1 MKLSFNWLCDYVD
14 LDGIS
19 VETVAEKLTMGAFE
33 VEEVTTVGP
42 DITGPLRVGEILEIH
57 PHPNADKIRMTKTR
71 VEKDAAPLDIVCG
84 AANIEVGQ
92 YIPVALPGSV
102 VVDRRTGKKLEIKKS
117 EIRGVESNGMLC
129 SPPELGITDGD
140 SEGILILDP
149 AKYEIGED
157 LIEKMWLKPDY
168 ILHVEPRSNRGD
180 ALCVIGLAREVA
192 ALTGRALKADIDT
205 LDNAREIKGSEFKVE
220 IEDEADCSF
229 FTARVIKNVKVGE
242 SPLFIARRLEALGL
256 RPVNNI
262 VDITNYVMLETGQ
275 PLHAYDLSKVD
286 GKLAVRKAKPGEKLV
301 TIDGKERDLTEEVAV
316 IADNNNV
323 LGVAGVMGGK
333 DSEIADDTTTIVLEA
348 AAFNPKRVRRASRL
362 LGLSSDS
369 SHRFERGVD
378 PVNVAHASNRASHL
392 ILEYAT
398 AKDKAEISDMSKAGS
413 CHYEG
418 KVLAVRP
425 ERIKKLLGVEVPEEA
440 CTEYLKALGFEPMA
454 DKKLSFRVPSHRAH
468 DVTREI
474 DLIEEICRLFG
485 YDKIE
490 EAMPTSTVAPPT
502 YCRLEYKIKNILSNQ
517 GLSEAWVSSLRPDD
531 EVVSAAV
538 KGEREAV
545 RVLNPLSKDH
555 RVLRQ
560 SLVPGLLEA
569 IKYNLDHGNKDTWL
583 FEVGRSYHKTGS
595 NNGGPK
601 SESDGVVGAEEI
613 TLVSAAITGS
623 LIKQINVGAFDGE
636 KSKSQDQLTESV
648 DFFRIKGIVENLL
661 KQLNIEEESLDCSA
675 TQANL
680 PGFLHPY
687 RSARLSLALDD
698 GKKKGKGGKLEE
710 LGFVGELHPRDAHR
724 IGIKQPVFVFE
735 LELPVLRQARKD
747 SQFLEPAQTPSIS
760 RDLTADLEISVPQ
773 ADVMRMIRSAAGKK
787 LESVDLVSIFD
798 LSATKRSLSYRLTFQ
813 DREETLT
820 NEEVEK
826 RLTKVRNTLAHQL
839 SATFRG

>member
-42 DITGPLRVGEILEIH
+42 DITGSVKVGEILEIH

-102 VVDRRTGKKLEIKKS
+102 VVNRKTGEKLEIKKS

-140 SEGILILDP
+140 SEGILILDK

-192 ALTGRALKADIDT
+192 ALTGRALKTDIDT
-205 LDNAREIKGSEFKVE
+205 LDERREDKETEFKVE
-220 IEDEADCSF
+220 IEDAADCSF

-242 SPLFIARRLEALGL
+242 SPLFITRRLEALGL

-275 PLHAYDLSKVD
+275 PLHAYDLNKVD
-286 GKLAVRKAKPGEKLV
+286 GKLAVRKAKSGEKLV

-316 IADNNNV
+316 IADKKNV

-333 DSEIADDTTTIVLEA
+333 DSEITDDTSTIVLEA

-378 PVNVAHASNRASHL
+378 PVNVARASDRASHL

-398 AKDKAEISDMSKAGS
+398 VKDNAEISDLSTAGS

-418 KVLAVRP
+418 KVLTVRP
-425 ERIKKLLGVEVPEEA
+425 ERIKKLLGVEVPEQA
-440 CTEYLKALGFEPMA
+440 CIGYLKALGFEPVEES
-454 DKKLSFRVPSHRAH
+454 KLAFRVPSFRAH

-474 DLIEEICRLFG
+474 DLIEEMCRLFG

-490 EAMPTSTVAPPT
+490 EAMPTRTVTPPT

-517 GLSEAWVSSLRPDD
+517 GLSEAWVSSLRPDE
-531 EVVSAAV
+531 EVISAAV
-538 KGEREAV
+538 KGERQAV

-595 NNGGPK
+595 SNGGPK
-601 SESDGVVGAEEI
+601 SDSDGIAGAEEI

-623 LIKQINVGAFDGE
+623 LVKQINVGAFDGE
-636 KSKSQDQLTESV
+636 KSRSQDQMTECV

-661 KQLNIEEESLDCSA
+661 RQLNIEEESLNCAGARAD
-675 TQANL
+675 L

-687 RSARLSLALDD
+687 RSAKLSLAFDD
-698 GKKKGKGGKLEE
+698 GKKKGKASKLEE

-735 LELPVLRQARKD
+735 LELPVLRQARKE
-747 SQFLEPAQTPSIS
+747 SRFLEPAQTPSIS
-760 RDLTADLEISVPQ
+760 RDLTADLAISVAQ